1 MKMNNRTSIYL
12 LSMLLA
18 SVVCLAS
25 CARQSSV
32 QTETIVNAGTK
43 TFCYK
48 DSCRHLILSLSLE
61 VPMGDDSASLQMRD
75 SLIADFILNANCP
88 SYGEDFQIKPYTGD
102 MSDTQAIVEYY
113 GKADYE
119 YLYNLAKS
127 DYDERLK
134 YLNEDTT
141 LTDEERQ
148 ERSDDVPVWGYDLN
162 IKQITDTLGFVVYN
176 SATYIYSGGAH
187 GGVVGTGAITFNKV
201 TGAKISRFIRP
212 DATKALQPL
221 IRKGLIRYYGECG
234 DTITDA
240 QLSER
245 LQLEGTIVP
254 QPRMTP
260 FPNATGD
267 SLIFTY
273 GQYEIACYADGMPSF
288 ALSVKDLIP
297 YLTPESKALLIRKN
311 SPITP
316 L

>member
-1 MKMNNRTSIYL
+1 MKNRTSFYL
-12 LSMLLA
+12 LAMLMA

-32 QTETIVNAGTK
+32 QTETLVNAGTK

-61 VPMGDDSASLQMRD
+61 VPVGEDSASLQIRD

-88 SYGEDFQIKPYTGD
+88 NYGEDFHIKPYTGD
-102 MSDTQAIVEYY
+102 MSDPQAIVEYY

-119 YLYNLAKS
+119 YLYKLAES
-127 DYDERLK
+127 DYNERLK

-148 ERSDDVPVWGYDLN
+148 ERSEDVPVWGYDLN

-176 SATYIYSGGAH
+176 SETYIYCGGAH
-187 GGVVGTGAITFNKV
+187 GGVVGTGAMTFDKA
-201 TGAKISRFIRP
+201 TGTKISNFILP

-221 IRKGLIRYYGECG
+221 IRKGLIHYYGEYG
-234 DTITDA
+234 ETMTDSE
-240 QLSER
+240 LSDR
-245 LQLEGTIVP
+245 LQIEGTVIP

-260 FPNATGD
+260 FPNANGD

-316 L
+316 Q

>member
-18 SVVCLAS
+18 SIVCLAS

-75 SLIADFILNANCP
+75 SLIADFIRCANSP

-187 GGVVGTGAITFNKV
+187 GGVVGTGAITFDKA
-201 TGAKISRFIRP
+201 TGAKISSFILL

-221 IRKGLIRYYGECG
+221 FRKGLIRYYGEYG
-234 DTITDA
+234 ETMTDSE
-240 QLSER
+240 LSDR
-245 LQLEGTIVP
+245 LQIEGSVIP
-254 QPRMTP
+254 LPRMTP
-260 FPNATGD
+260 YPNATGD

-288 ALSVKDLIP
+288 ALPVKEILP
-297 YLTPESKALLIRKN
+297 YLTPEAKSLIGK
-311 SPITP
+311 IGQ
-316 L
+316 